1 MRNRSIIYVVGA
13 LFLSMCAQV
22 SAQTTIYDANR
33 WMGRDL
39 NGTARFVGMGGALGA
54 LGGDISTIGTNP
66 AGIGIYRS
74 NEVMTSFGFTNI
86 GAKDAGGAKV
96 DKFHGSFDNAGF
108 VFSLKQGNSTALRY
122 VNFAFNYH
130 RMKSFDKNM
139 VMNGEFEH
147 SQTKFIADILTFNEA
162 GIKDP
167 FTTKSLEAKGA
178 YLNSELPW
186 LGILGYNSYL
196 VDPYFEK
203 DNEGKE
209 HLVEYHPYYQA
220 GDRVFQAYTARERG
234 GLHSYDFNVAF
245 NLYDRFYLG
254 ATIGAYSVDYRRT
267 SLYKEDFLAADG
279 KEHGGYDL
287 GNEYWVDGN
296 GVDFKLGFIWR
307 PIEYSSFR
315 FGASVHTPTFFS
327 LKEYNNAYID
337 YNLNKDTHGVKEV
350 VDKYGNGMD
359 GRYEYHLITPWKF
372 NVNAGYT
379 IGGNAALGVEYE
391 YADYSSARL
400 NDPDGNKLV
409 QTNDIRSMM
418 KGVHTFRA
426 GMEWKVAPEFAF
438 RLGYNHVTVSMKSG
452 GDAFKRLPTNS
463 VRTDTEY
470 SNTGATHNYTLG
482 FGYRGKAF
490 YADMAYLYTHYKEGF
505 YAFEH
510 IDLPGTSIANDN
522 HKVIL
527 TLGMRF

>member
-1 MRNRSIIYVVGA
+1 MRNKNKIFVAGA
-13 LFLSMCAQV
+13 LLLGICAQV
-22 SAQTTIYDANR
+22 GAQTTIYDANR

-54 LGGDISTIGTNP
+54 LGGDISTVGTNP

-74 NEVMTSFGFTNI
+74 NEVMASFGFNNT

-130 RMKSFDKNM
+130 RMKSFDKNV
-139 VMNGEFEH
+139 VMNGVFEQ

-162 GIKDP
+162 GEKDP
-167 FTTKSLEAKGA
+167 FTIASLEANGA
-178 YLNSELPW
+178 YLNTELPW
-186 LGILGYNSYL
+186 IGILGYNSFL
-196 VDPYFEK
+196 VNPHFEK
-203 DNEGKE
+203 DKEGKE
-209 HLVEYHPYYQA
+209 HLVEYNPYFQA
-220 GDRVFQAYTARERG
+220 GDKVIQAYTARERG

-287 GNEYWVDGN
+287 GNEFWVDGN

-315 FGASVHTPTFFS
+315 IGASVHTPTFFS

-359 GRYEYHLITPWKF
+359 GEYEYHLITPWKF

-379 IGGNAALGVEYE
+379 IGSNAAIGVEYE
-391 YADYSSARL
+391 YSDYSSAKL
-400 NDPDGNKLV
+400 NDSDGNRLR
-409 QTNDIRSMM
+409 QTDDIRSMM

-426 GMEWKVAPEFAF
+426 GMEWKVAPEFAV
-438 RLGYNHVTVSMKSG
+438 RLGYNHVTASMKSG
-452 GDAFKRLPTNS
+452 VETFKRLQNNS
-463 VRTDTEY
+463 VRTDTEF
-470 SNTGATHNYTLG
+470 SNPGSTNNYTLG
-482 FGYRGKAF
+482 FGYRGKSF
-490 YADMAYLYTHYKEGF
+490 YADMAYQYSNYKEDF
-505 YAFEH
+505 YAFDH
-510 IDLPGTSIANDN
+510 KDLPGTSIANDN
-522 HKVIL
+522 HKVVF